1 MLIKDEM
8 SDEQLNAF
16 ITYIEEN
23 EMLKAPKNL
32 KEKIIQE
39 SRNKE
44 VQIQEPQKITAP
56 KTKKISAKA
65 QFFLYSLKI
74 SAAVAAAVFL
84 LAFIDTDSTPAF
96 SMPKQNM
103 ERKTI
108 VSILNEKSNE
118 WSGKLN
124 QFSNMLY

>member
-44 VQIQEPQKITAP
+44 VQIQEPRKITAP

-74 SAAVAAAVFL
+74 SAAVVAAVFL
-84 LAFIDTDSTPAF
+84 LAFIDTDTTPVF

>member
-56 KTKKISAKA
+56 KTKKMSAKA

-84 LAFIDTDSTPAF
+84 LAFIDTDTTPVF